1 MRKMRRRRRSEEED
15 EEAEEQSN
23 YIVEELGRIRK
34 GKLKRKKNPC
44 RRKPLHVNFAAIN
57 YDQWI
62 IAPPTYEVSGK
73 KLLGTVWGDQYGVSH
88 KLRTWEN

>member
-1 MRKMRRRRRSEEED
+1 MRRRRRSEDED

-73 KLLGTVWGDQYGVSH
+73 KLLGIVWED
-88 KLRTWEN
+88 